1 MFLKLDSK
9 IRSDIFGLDA
19 RHASLV
25 IMLWQVG
32 SGGGGGGRG
41 GNEAGLGVCI
51 MYIGKKC
58 RRKRGPKT
66 KGTRT

>member
-9 IRSDIFGLDA
+9 KRSDIFGLDA

-32 SGGGGGGRG
+32 SGGGGGGEGNDADLG
-41 GNEAGLGVCI
+41 GL
-51 MYIGKKC
+51 YIGKK
-58 RRKRGPKT
+58 
-66 KGTRT
+66 